1 MLWASDLAL
10 AFSDG
15 LLGLDLQRVL
25 DQLDLPI
32 EAGFMLLALAQEVG
46 PEVGLL
52 LPLADAVEEVV
63 QRVPVLLELR
73 QPLAVLLRGAD
84 VVAEGAEGQLP
95 PELPV
100 LLLELREPFLFV
112 HRWTFL
118 VELLGQVL
126 DHPVLLLAQLLVQL
140 HLLTHVPG
148 GLGIT
153 VAKPS
158 RIALV
163 ADRLVSVLGLLELLH
178 QQPLLL
184 MDGLDPVLEPLGVL
198 PPHLHLLRAV
208 DGPVLAEVLHIL
220 LGLFVVL
227 PQLGDDP
234 SQSQLLGH
242 QVFTVLLGGPH
253 VLVEPLVELLLLDL
267 PQVVGVVAVD
277 ALVVLQA
284 LDSIPDY
291 RDLLL

>member
-32 EAGFMLLALAQEVG
+32 EAGFMLLALAQEMG
-46 PEVGLL
+46 SEVGLL
-52 LPLADAVEEVV
+52 LPLANAVDEVV

-73 QPLAVLLRGAD
+73 EPLAVLLRGAN

-140 HLLTHVPG
+140 HLLMHVPG
-148 GLGIT
+148 GFSIT
-153 VAKPS
+153 VVEPS
-158 RIALV
+158 RIAFV
-163 ADRLVSVLGLLELLH
+163 ADRLVSMLGLLELLH
-178 QQPLLL
+178 Q
-184 MDGLDPVLEPLGVL
+184 
-198 PPHLHLLRAV
+198 
-208 DGPVLAEVLHIL
+208 
-220 LGLFVVL
+220 
-227 PQLGDDP
+227 
-234 SQSQLLGH
+234 
-242 QVFTVLLGGPH
+242 
-253 VLVEPLVELLLLDL
+253 
-267 PQVVGVVAVD
+267 
-277 ALVVLQA
+277 
-284 LDSIPDY
+284 
-291 RDLLL
+291 